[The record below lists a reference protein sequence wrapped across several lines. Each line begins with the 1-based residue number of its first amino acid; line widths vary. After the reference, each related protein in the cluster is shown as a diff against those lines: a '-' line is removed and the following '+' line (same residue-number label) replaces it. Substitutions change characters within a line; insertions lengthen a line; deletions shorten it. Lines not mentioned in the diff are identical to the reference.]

1 MKKSILMVLIL
12 MVSLTF
18 VSAEQGL
25 RNQNQQQD
33 NELIGQ
39 RMMAQVGE
47 HNGPQGQQM
56 NLERIQNKFRLRTGN
71 ISADCDCNLTQEQ
84 DQNRTRFYTGLSNGR
99 NAEIKIMP
107 DTASE
112 TALARLRLKL
122 CENCTI
128 ELKET
133 GKGNES
139 RLTYEL
145 KTQKRARFLG
155 LFRTRMQVQAQVD
168 AENGE
173 VIQVKRPWWSFL
185 ASEEDETQE

>member
-1 MKKSILMVLIL
+1 MNKGIIFTFLFFFCIAFVNAAQEEGLTPNNHDAIKKRV
-12 MVSLTF
+12 
-18 VSAEQGL
+18 
-25 RNQNQQQD
+25 
-33 NELIGQ
+33 
-39 RMMAQVGE
+39 MAKAGE
-47 HNGPQGQQM
+47 HLNHEGKRM
-56 NLERIQNKFRLRTGN
+56 LLEKIHNRIQLRSGN
-71 ISADCDCNLTQEQ
+71 FSADCDCNLTQEQ